1 MNVRLINRFETLTK
15 WIVHNGSPQPPL
27 LNSLLPHLSLGC
39 RSPKGRQYTLQ
50 WLRTYAS
57 LSDPHALEA
66 VISDV
71 LDGVLDKTKEARTAA
86 TDVLEVL
93 LNQGRVDAV
102 IQVVNKRSPTDA
114 SQLRSVIEAFTS
126 TCTTPVVATPV
137 VPAPAAESDV
147 VSGRAALARRKNAN
161 VLVKP
166 KLGANG
172 KPLPKYNVKS
182 SIPRPQPIQRP
193 SPAPAPVAPS
203 LTSPTTASFSSPAV
217 PSFTSPNVPSF
228 SPSLAPA
235 STQMD
240 PSNPSINESLTNDT
254 HFLTEQEA
262 YNSPSLSE
270 EESIGPLHPFHSSPR
285 PASSRISV
293 GIPSRPSDL
302 LLSKQESK
310 LLPHPP
316 SRRSLFILPSFV
328 VPSDV
333 ASSLF
338 VTHLLDTLREVQ
350 DDLRFVT
357 RLSHSHL
364 ISSLQE
370 LATVCDTLTL
380 LLLPVC
386 VFPRYDI
393 EMWHS
398 ERKNAI
404 CFSK

>member
-1 MNVRLINRFETLTK
+1 MNMRLISRFETLTK
-15 WIVHNGSPQPPL
+15 WIVHNGSPQPSL

-39 RSPKGRQYTLQ
+39 KSPKGRQYTLQ
-50 WLRTYAS
+50 WLRNYAS

-71 LDGVLDKTKEARTAA
+71 LDGVLDKTKESRTAA

-93 LNQGRVDAV
+93 LNQGCVGAV
-102 IQVVNKRSPTDA
+102 MQVVNKRSPTDA

-126 TCTTPVVATPV
+126 TCTTPIVATPV
-137 VPAPAAESDV
+137 VPPSAAESDI

-166 KLGANG
+166 KLRANG

-193 SPAPAPVAPS
+193 PPAPAPVTS
-203 LTSPTTASFSSPAV
+203 SFTSPTTASLSSPPTA
-217 PSFTSPNVPSF
+217 SFASPNVPSF
-228 SPSLAPA
+228 APSLSPA
-235 STQMD
+235 STYMD
-240 PSNPSINESLTNDT
+240 PSNPSMDEAMTDDT
-254 HFLTEQEA
+254 HFLTEKETS
-262 YNSPSLSE
+262 NSPSLSE
-270 EESIGPLHPFHSSPR
+270 EESIGPLHPFRSSPR
-285 PASSRISV
+285 PTSSRISV

-316 SRRSLFILPSFV
+316 PKRLISILPSCI

-357 RLSHSHL
+357 RLSHSHF

-386 VFPRYDI
+386 VFHRCDI
-393 EMWHS
+393 EMWYS

-404 CFSK
+404 CFSE